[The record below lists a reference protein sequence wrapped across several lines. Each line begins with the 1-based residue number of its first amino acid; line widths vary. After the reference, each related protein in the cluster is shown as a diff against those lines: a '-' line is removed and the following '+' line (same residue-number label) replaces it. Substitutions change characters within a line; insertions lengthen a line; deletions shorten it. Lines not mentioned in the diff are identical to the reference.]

1 MQTTG
6 GGVSP
11 DQGPLPAGAVTPPAH
26 RRAADGQPNRAYRSL
41 SRREREV
48 LALIALGATDRQIA
62 SELLISRVTV
72 STHVAH
78 ILSKLGVPN
87 RTAAAGLVGAGTV

>member
-6 GGVSP
+6 GGVP
-11 DQGPLPAGAVTPPAH
+11 PERRPFLAGAAISSANRQSGTVGREQTHPA
-26 RRAADGQPNRAYRSL
+26 L

-62 SELLISRVTV
+62 HELLISRVTV

-78 ILSKLGVPN
+78 ILNKLGVPN
-87 RTAAAGLVGAGTV
+87 RTAAAGLFGAGRV

>member
-6 GGVSP
+6 GGVP
-11 DQGPLPAGAVTPPAH
+11 PERRPFPAGAAISPAN
-26 RRAADGQPNRAYRSL
+26 RRSGSGDRENAHSTL

-62 SELLISRVTV
+62 HELLISRVTV

-78 ILSKLGVPN
+78 ILNKLGVPN
-87 RTAAAGLVGAGTV
+87 RTAAAVLFGAGRA